1 MAMVRLVLD
10 TASVDFFVGGAILN
24 VGKLAKIES
33 WSLFRGTI
41 LTDSKHFYA
50 KNYVYMHHA
59 TRFYR
64 FYEIEIIILIL
75 T

>member
-10 TASVDFFVGGAILN
+10 AAPVDFFVGGAIVN
-24 VGKLAKIES
+24 VGKPAKIES

-41 LTDSKHFYA
+41 LRDSKHFYA

-64 FYEIEIIILIL
+64 FYETEIIILIL
-75 T
+75 A